1 MGDIRAL
8 YEENYDDEA
17 PGLAVVV
24 VKDNEIV
31 FSEGFGGANL
41 EYGIPISESTVF
53 HVASLSKQFT
63 AFAILKLEQDGLLS
77 VDDDVRT
84 YLPEVPDFGHTI
96 TLRHLLTHSSGLREQ
111 WRLLEMAGWRLDDV
125 ITNDHV
131 LTLVQDQKS
140 LNFIPGTK
148 FMYCNTG
155 FTLLAEIVERVTD
168 QSFAKFANE
177 QIFEPLEMKSS
188 LFFDDHETIVSNRAY
203 SYQTIDGTIR
213 KSRLNFATVGPTSL
227 FTTVKDMSKWA
238 INFNTMTIGDQ
249 ELFEKMSRMGER
261 PDGSPVSYA
270 MGQFVDE
277 YKGRE
282 MIYHSGSDAGYRA
295 FFARIPEEG
304 LSVAV
309 FANASNVDTRSATFK
324 VIDLYL
330 EDGATTASSSEPET
344 AKDFEYDPQT
354 FVSVSTEQLKPYEAR
369 YWNPE
374 ENSFI
379 QIEVRGNELIYTRP
393 GGSETT
399 LIPIGEGQFKLPG
412 TPYDVSV
419 NFKTDEERGEIMEVY
434 VPGLMW
440 LWLQKVKDFENTEL
454 DVANNAFLG
463 TYISEE
469 LGASYELTFDGE
481 GYALVHYRLGAIPLT
496 RIDDDLFTSANRN
509 FRQVTF
515 VKDESMNVTAFS
527 VRNDGINSLEFRRV
541 LNQ

>member
-1 MGDIRAL
+1 MHRILTSLFLAAALALQVLPAFAVELGDIRAL
-8 YEENYDDEA
+8 YKDNFNDEA

-24 VKDNEIV
+24 VKDNETI

-140 LNFIPGTK
+140 LNFVPGTK

-168 QSFAKFANE
+168 QSFAEYANT
-177 QIFEPLEMKSS
+177 QIFEPLEMESS
-188 LFFDDHETIVSNRAY
+188 LFFDDHETIVTNRAY
-203 SYQTIDGTIR
+203 SYQRMDGVVR

-227 FTTVKDMSKWA
+227 FTTVSDMSKWA
-238 INFNTMTIGDQ
+238 INFSTLTIGNK
-249 ELFEKMSRMGER
+249 EIFEKMSRMGER

-270 MGQFVDE
+270 MGQFVDQ
-277 YKGRE
+277 YKGRQ

-295 FFARIPEEG
+295 FFARLPEER

-309 FANASNVDTRSATFK
+309 FANASNIDARSETFK
-324 VIDLYL
+324 AIDLYL
-330 EDGATTASSSEPET
+330 EDGATTASSPEPET
-344 AKDFEYDPQT
+344 AKDFEYDPET
-354 FVSVSTEQLKPYEAR
+354 FISVLPEQLKPFEAR

-374 ENSFI
+374 ENSFTEI
-379 QIEVRGNELIYTRP
+379 KVRENELIFTP
-393 GGSETT
+393 PSGSEVT
-399 LIPIGEGQFKLPG
+399 LIPVGAGQFKLPG

-434 VPGLMW
+434 VPDLMW
-440 LWLQKVKDFENTEL
+440 LWLQKVQDSETNGL
-454 DVANNAFLG
+454 DASNNPYLG
-463 TYISEE
+463 TYISDE

-481 GYALVHYRLGAIPLT
+481 SYALIHYRLGIIPLT
-496 RIDDDLFTSANRN
+496 RI
-509 FRQVTF
+509 
-515 VKDESMNVTAFS
+515 
-527 VRNDGINSLEFRRV
+527 
-541 LNQ
+541 